1 MAKFFTPKVNA
12 SNYRAVKQLL
22 KEKQTYKQIVAK
34 TGLGLTTIQAIN
46 QTDSLGHYKERLS
59 SRDKLRKLQRRL
71 DGEIIINK
79 QTERLVRSQEQTK
92 REGIVSALQS
102 EQDDNITL
110 AKVALWGWGLAV
122 LFLVVA
128 IVIFIVK

>member
-1 MAKFFTPKVNA
+1 MAQLFAPKVDA

-22 KEKQTYKQIVAK
+22 KSKKTYKQIQAS

-59 SRDKLRKLQRRL
+59 GRDKLRKLQRKL

-79 QTERLVRSQEQTK
+79 QTERLVRSQEQSK
-92 REGIVSALQS
+92 REGITNALQR
-102 EQDDNITL
+102 EQDDNVTL
-110 AKVALWGWGLAV
+110 AKSALWGWGLAV

-128 IVIFIVK
+128 VVIFIVK